1 MHVVL
6 KKKYSQNFL
15 TDKNILNKIANL
27 VDINLSN
34 ILEIGPG
41 SGNLTELILKT
52 YPENLLIIEID
63 KDLIKSLKSKFFQNK
78 NLIIL
83 NEDIL
88 KNKLILNFKFDLI
101 ISNLPYNI
109 SSKILVKIMS
119 SNFRPKK
126 MILMF
131 QKEFA
136 LRLLSKNLNSLNSL
150 VNSFYNIKLKFNVS
164 RNSFIPI
171 PKVDSSVLEF
181 IELENYL
188 LEENE
193 IESFII
199 FKRDIFNKKRKTLR
213 SVLKSKYSL
222 INNLDIDLN
231 SRAEDLNLKKFIE
244 IFRLIT

>member
-150 VNSFYNIKLKFNVS
+150 VNSFYNIKFKFNVS

-199 FKRDIFNKKRKTLR
+199 FKRDIFNKKRKKLR
-213 SVLKSKYSL
+213 SVLKSKYSI